1 MFRVNVEH
9 KRAAG
14 FSITER
20 LFFKL
25 LTRVT
30 DQLSFINRAS
40 YVNTEL
46 TSS

>member
-1 MFRVNVEH
+1 MFRLNVEH

-14 FSITER
+14 LSTER

-30 DQLSFINRAS
+30 DQPSFINRAS
-40 YVNTEL
+40 YPNT
-46 TSS
+46 

>member
-1 MFRVNVEH
+1 MFRVNMEH

-30 DQLSFINRAS
+30 DQQSFINRAS
-40 YVNTEL
+40 CLNT
-46 TSS
+46 